1 MLIRA
6 AAFLPQLLIKLS
18 ADMKVKEIEEEE
30 FVQANH
36 LNLQKKNAS
45 KQDLEVIN
53 QERTYVSQSLKD
65 LLH

>member
-1 MLIRA
+1 MIRA

-36 LNLQKKNAS
+36 LNLQKKNARN
-45 KQDLEVIN
+45 QDLEVIN